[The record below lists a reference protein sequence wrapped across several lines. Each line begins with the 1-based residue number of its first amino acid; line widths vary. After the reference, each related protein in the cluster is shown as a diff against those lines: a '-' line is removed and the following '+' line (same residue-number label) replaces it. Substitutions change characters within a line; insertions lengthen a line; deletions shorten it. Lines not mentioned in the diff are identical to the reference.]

1 MNEEKLMKIIGW
13 AVEIF
18 FANKELQYKLKST
31 EEERDSW
38 VKKYIALGQECAPG
52 KNDSHDA

>member
-1 MNEEKLMKIIGW
+1 MNEEKLMRIIGW

-18 FANKELQYKLKST
+18 FANKELQDKLKSA

-38 VKKYIALGQECAPG
+38 VKKYIALEQECAPR

>member
-18 FANKELQYKLKST
+18 FANKELQDKLKST

-38 VKKYIALGQECAPG
+38 VKKYIALEQEYAPG